1 MKGFRKQRAEGR
13 FRREVSEAI
22 ETELTVSDDTPPV
35 SVSRVE
41 LSKDGGRLKV
51 YLLPQT
57 DITVDEHVFLRP
69 FRDGSGR
76 IRTALTTRLALR
88 RAPDVSFHLDL
99 GAMNAARIDTL
110 LKRVEKRAKKGLAL
124 LALLSL
130 GSIPVGAGSLERLE
144 QSSQIMGSEFRLAL
158 YGAKLT
164 RLSAAAT
171 AAFDEA
177 ERIDALLSNYQ
188 AESELSRVNRSA
200 SDGPVFVSAEL
211 ASLLERCLDYSQKSE
226 GAFDITVGALVRVW
240 GFYRGKGEWPGGR
253 AVQSALKKVGYQDLA
268 VEGAAVAFLKPGL
281 ELDPGAIGKGYAVDR
296 MAAVL
301 REYDVTAALISA
313 GTSSI
318 YAIGAPPDSPEGWRV
333 EIQDPRDTSS
343 VAATIHLRDNS
354 LSTSGSY
361 EKFFIHEGKTYS
373 HLIDPR
379 TGQPARGLLAVSV
392 VAADT
397 LDSEAWTTAIFV
409 NGLDWAMRKAP
420 EGLKTFACGSA
431 SGCGWLDRSGQPQ
444 RGQRE

>member
-1 MKGFRKQRAEGR
+1 MKSFRKERAEGR

-22 ETELTVSDDTPPV
+22 ETELAVGDDTPPV

-41 LSKDGGRLKV
+41 LSKDNGRLKV

-57 DITVDEHVFLRP
+57 GDAPDERSFLRP

-76 IRTALTTRLALR
+76 IRTALTARLALR
-88 RAPDVSFHLDL
+88 RAPDISFHLDL

-110 LKRVEKRAKKGLAL
+110 LKRVEKRSKKGLAL
-124 LALLSL
+124 LAVLSL
-130 GSIPVGAGSLERLE
+130 GSIGSPAATLERLE
-144 QSSQIMGSEFRLAL
+144 QSSRIMGSEFRIAL
-158 YGAKLT
+158 YGEKLT
-164 RLSAAAT
+164 SLSAAAT

-188 AESELSRVNRSA
+188 PDSELSLINRSA

-211 ASLLERCLDYSQKSE
+211 ASLLERCLDYSHKSE
-226 GAFDITVGALVRVW
+226 GAFDITVGPLVRVW
-240 GFYRGKGEWPGGR
+240 GFYRGKGEWPGER
-253 AVQSALKKVGYQDLA
+253 AVQSALGEVGYQDLA

-281 ELDPGAIGKGYAVDR
+281 ELDPGGIGKGYAVDR

-301 REYDVTAALISA
+301 REYSITAALISA

-318 YAIGAPPDSPEGWRV
+318 YAIGAPPGSPEGWRV
-333 EIQDPRDTSS
+333 EIQDPRDNSS
-343 VAATIHLRDNS
+343 VAATVHLRDNS
-354 LSTSGSY
+354 LSTSGSN
-361 EKFFIHEGKTYS
+361 EKFFTHQGKTYS

-379 TGQPARGLLAVSV
+379 SGQPAQGLLAVSV
-392 VAADT
+392 LADET

-409 NGLDWAMRKAP
+409 NGPDWARQHAP
-420 EGLKTFACGSA
+420 EPLKVFVCSA
-431 SGCGWLDRSGQPQ
+431 TNSCEWLIR
-444 RGQRE
+444 